1 MAGFLRFVAF
11 SALLLGVLELIVLPL
26 ALGPLLTST
35 VRDAGL
41 RAQTIDVSV
50 ALFDPTLI
58 LGRARH
64 VTLSA
69 SGVEVDPATIGQ
81 LEIGLDNASYLDR
94 TFETVSGEA
103 SDVTLT
109 VGGDS
114 VHVTSVTVNGPAEA
128 ANAVARL
135 SAADTEQL
143 VRLAARRAGVAI
155 DRVDVRAD
163 GVTVSVAGVQ
173 VCRPGGRAGRRADSR
188 IRASAWRSCCSS
200 RRLRRVVTDR
210 GMDLERGPQRARHGQ
225 CRATFALSFGP
236 ALSLAVVGEV
246 GFEPTRRSRGTGS

>member
-50 ALFDPTLI
+50 ALLDPTLI
-58 LGRARH
+58 LGRARR
-64 VTLSA
+64 VTLRA

-81 LEIGLDNASYLDR
+81 LEIGLENASYLDR

-114 VHVTSVTVNGPAEA
+114 VHVTSVTVNGPAAA

-143 VRLAARRAGVAI
+143 VRLAARRAGVTI
-155 DRVDVRAD
+155 DRVDVRAE
-163 GVTVSVAGVQ
+163 GVTVTIAGVQ
-173 VCRPGGRAGRRADSR
+173 AAARVAVQGGALILDPGIGVAIVLLQPATSD
-188 IRASAWRSCCSS
+188 AW
-200 RRLRRVVTDR
+200 
-210 GMDLERGPQRARHGQ
+210 
-225 CRATFALSFGP
+225 
-236 ALSLAVVGEV
+236 SLTEAWTSNEGLNV
-246 GFEPTRRSRGTGS
+246 RGTVNVARLSHSLSGRL